1 MRRRPLIVI
10 FALVLVV
17 LGVSTLSAAGE
28 ITLESLA
35 AAISKVMQRQDDFE
49 KRLVVIEKELNIPT
63 ATPTQTVLA
72 TETAAASDIP
82 TATRTA
88 EPTSTPRPTNTA
100 APTATPTPSFSS
112 VDFSEVVAEY
122 ENNRIR
128 FEDRF
133 IGKRVYITGEID
145 RLTERGGGYQIEFDG
160 AGLDLVCRLPAAAR
174 ADVLGLSI
182 GDTAIAYGQAEL
194 DSNLFTDDDLLFKAC
209 SVASDA
215 DGVILPPTA
224 TRTRTPTLTPRPTA
238 SPTRTLTFTPGPTST
253 PKPTSTHRS
262 QAHLDAQAHLDP
274 QAHFNAQADS
284 CRKAQ
289 LHSGARC
296 GERAVWSR
304 NELPDRWKGQQGP
317 DIYPGRTQSSRRL
330 AAFQFD
336 RGSSLGVRSAYD
348 RHRAGS
354 SSRCKYASTANTC
367 SGSVLAANSCS
378 TTAGILPENLFGCS

>member
-194 DSNLFTDDDLLFKAC
+194 DSNFFTDDDLLFKAC

-253 PKPTSTHRS
+253 PKPTSTRRPTS
-262 QAHLDAQAHLDP
+262 TP
-274 QAHFNAQADS
+274 KPTS
-284 CRKAQ
+284 TRRPTSTPRPTVCRKAQ